1 MASPILDR
9 ELKKGSAELLILSL
23 VEDRP
28 RHGYD
33 IGQLIELRSRGTLR
47 FNVAS
52 LYPLLY
58 RLEKRGWIRGRWV
71 EKAGQ
76 RRRRYYR
83 LTPAGEKILA
93 AQREGWREFASR
105 TWVWV
110 IVLAASIGNMMSSI
124 FVVLGAVISK
134 RSLGGPLA
142 WTVIIAALGAGSL
155 IGGFISLRIH
165 VRRPLYFASSVVGL
179 LAIPTALLALR
190 APAVVVAAEGADL
203 VARPTGES
211 P

>member
-1 MASPILDR
+1 MPYKGSEILER

-33 IGQLIELRSRGTLR
+33 IGNLIEQRSGGLLR

-58 RLEKRGWIRGRWV
+58 RLEKRRWIQGRWV

-83 LTPAGEKILA
+83 LTLEGKKILA
-93 AQREGWREFASR
+93 AQRNSWKD
-105 TWVWV
+105 
-110 IVLAASIGNMMSSI
+110 
-124 FVVLGAVISK
+124 FVEAMHLITGIE
-134 RSLGGPLA
+134 
-142 WTVIIAALGAGSL
+142 IA
-155 IGGFISLRIH
+155 
-165 VRRPLYFASSVVGL
+165 
-179 LAIPTALLALR
+179 
-190 APAVVVAAEGADL
+190 
-203 VARPTGES
+203 
-211 P
+211 